1 MVKPS
6 DLMRKTANQVTARRD
21 ADMLETIRRNP
32 RKTRKPEDRRRV
44 RNQPLKGNP
53 ELFALKKRLEK
64 ENGK

>member
-1 MVKPS
+1 MVQDQGSIASGEDAMVKPS
-6 DLMRKTANQVTARRD
+6 DLVRAQKKP
-21 ADMLETIRRNP
+21 IKKGRN
-32 RKTRKPEDRRRV
+32 PEDRRKV